1 MPEKNYY
8 ETLQVCT
15 QATPKEIKQ
24 SYRRLAKQFHP
35 DSQKKSANH
44 EQIVKL
50 NQAYETLRDPQ
61 RRRSYDQQIFSQPSY
76 QASTQRQHRNEN
88 AHQYYRQQQAYNRQ
102 ADYQLQKWL
111 KEVYGP
117 VSQLLY
123 RIIQPLNQEINQLAA
138 DPFDDELMEDFQ
150 RYLEQC
156 RNYLDKAQSIFDSRP
171 NPAQVAH
178 TAASL
183 YHCLNQIGDGINE
196 LEFFTL
202 NYDEN
207 YLHTG
212 KEMFRIAHRLRLE
225 AQETVKS

>member
-1 MPEKNYY
+1 MSEKNYY

-15 QATPKEIKQ
+15 QATPTEIKQ
-24 SYRRLAKQFHP
+24 SYRRLAKKFHP
-35 DSQKKSANH
+35 DSQTKSANH

-50 NQAYETLRDPQ
+50 NQAYEILRDPL
-61 RRRSYDQQIFSQPSY
+61 RRRSYDQQIFAQSSY
-76 QASTQRQHRNEN
+76 QASTQRQYRNEN
-88 AHQYYRQQQAYNRQ
+88 AHQYYRQQQAQNRQ
-102 ADYQLQKWL
+102 ADHQLQQWL

-117 VSQLLY
+117 VSHLLS

-138 DPFDDELMEDFQ
+138 DPFDDELIVDFQ
-150 RYLEQC
+150 NYLEQC
-156 RNYLDKAQSIFDSRP
+156 RNYLNKAQSIFNSRP
-171 NPAQVAH
+171 NPAQVAY

-225 AQETVKS
+225 AHEAAKS